1 MDANWGRS
9 FNNPVEIT
17 APSLYSVPFTATFF
31 GLKARGYVNYRV
43 TMKENKNRG
52 KSKLSVRGSHHINA
66 FG

>member
-17 APSLYSVPFTATFF
+17 AQSLYSVPFTVTFL

-52 KSKLSVRGSHHINA
+52 
-66 FG
+66 